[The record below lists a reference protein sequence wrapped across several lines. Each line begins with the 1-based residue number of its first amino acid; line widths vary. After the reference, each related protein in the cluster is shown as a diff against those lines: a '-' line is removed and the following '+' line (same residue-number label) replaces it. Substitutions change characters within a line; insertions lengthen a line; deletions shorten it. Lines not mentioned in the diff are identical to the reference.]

1 LQSRW
6 LVDVLQ
12 GKIKLPPPDERAADV
27 AAQEAWLARFDGVSR
42 NNNHVWAQVGEGQC
56 ARRQPC
62 WPAAGSQAFELACWA
77 APHRPHP
84 SHAPSL
90 LPLPPFATPATQ
102 HGKYHD
108 ALARDIAG
116 RTYVHNPLAYVKNQA
131 FAPLFPGNASLLK
144 AGGAKARAAAKPPS
158 AGIPVSATQAT
169 AAATA

>member
-42 NNNHVWAQVGEGQC
+42 NNNHVWA
-56 ARRQPC
+56 
-62 WPAAGSQAFELACWA
+62 
-77 APHRPHP
+77 
-84 SHAPSL
+84 
-90 LPLPPFATPATQ
+90 Q